1 MSWNL
6 NTFFRT
12 VAKYMRY
19 ILLSYRTVDCRF
31 TRYFLQFC
39 ECFQKL
45 KNDGFSFFPPFF
57 PCLCHPQLLEEC
69 EIPVPPYATVNRDF
83 PYQDVDYLV
92 EEEDYVQIH
101 CTRIMKPFVEKPVDG
116 ELQLCMIFLIYQS
129 VFLHLVA
136 FGQADS
142 EHIYSKP
149 R

>member
-129 VFLHLVA
+129 IFLHLVA
-136 FGQADS
+136 FGQSVS

>member
-1 MSWNL
+1 
-6 NTFFRT
+6 
-12 VAKYMRY
+12 MRY

-45 KNDGFSFFPPFF
+45 KNDGFSYFPPFF
-57 PCLCHPQLLEEC
+57 PYLRHTQLLEEC

-116 ELQLCMIFLIYQS
+116 ELQLCMIFLIYQNI
-129 VFLHLVA
+129 FLHLVA
-136 FGQADS
+136 FGQAVS

>member
-1 MSWNL
+1 
-6 NTFFRT
+6 
-12 VAKYMRY
+12 MRY

-45 KNDGFSFFPPFF
+45 KNDGFSYFPPFF
-57 PCLCHPQLLEEC
+57 PYLRHTQLLEEC

-116 ELQLCMIFLIYQS
+116 ELQLCMIFLIHHNI
-129 VFLHLVA
+129 FLHLVA
-136 FGQADS
+136 FGQAVS

>member
-1 MSWNL
+1 
-6 NTFFRT
+6 
-12 VAKYMRY
+12 MRY

-129 VFLHLVA
+129 IFLHLVA
-136 FGQADS
+136 FGQSVS

>member
-1 MSWNL
+1 
-6 NTFFRT
+6 
-12 VAKYMRY
+12 MRY

-31 TRYFLQFC
+31 TRYFLLFC

-45 KNDGFSFFPPFF
+45 KNDGLSFFPPFF

-129 VFLHLVA
+129 IFLHLVA
-136 FGQADS
+136 FGQAVS

>member
-1 MSWNL
+1 
-6 NTFFRT
+6 
-12 VAKYMRY
+12 MRY

-116 ELQLCMIFLIYQS
+116 ELQLCMIFLIYQII
-129 VFLHLVA
+129 FLHLVA
-136 FGQADS
+136 FGQAVS